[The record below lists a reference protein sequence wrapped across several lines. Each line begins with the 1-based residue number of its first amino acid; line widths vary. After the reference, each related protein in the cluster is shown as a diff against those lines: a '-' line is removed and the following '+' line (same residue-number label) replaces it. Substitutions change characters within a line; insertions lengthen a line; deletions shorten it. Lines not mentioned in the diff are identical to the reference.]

1 MLKIIYLTLLY
12 FILLPLVSKGQEN
25 INADQSEFLIDRSD
39 LSQALNSHSFQFQSG
54 ITYSLTEFDSSSTK
68 QFSIPSLIAR
78 YGISDYFTIQ
88 AKSEIDFNE
97 YFINKNLVQKNSQV
111 SYILIGLLYQIK
123 QDKRILFFDQL
134 SFLFDNT
141 IPFNSSYVFS
151 SELDLILST
160 DISNRFSLEY
170 GIGYLYQ
177 KTNGDDFNIL
187 FELEGYIIRNIFC
200 SITYNHSRVFEVDA
214 QSIQNLIGLEVDFI
228 TLSNYQIDICYT
240 RGINEDYSYFG
251 GVFVYTFEDLD

>member
-39 LSQALNSHSFQFQSG
+39 LSQALNANSFQLQAG
-54 ITYSLTEFDSSSTK
+54 ISYSQTELDDSSSK

-88 AKSEIDFNE
+88 AKSEFDFNE

-111 SYILIGLLYQIK
+111 SYILIGLLYQIE

-134 SFLFDNT
+134 SFPFDIT
-141 IPFNSSYVFS
+141 IPFNSTYVFS

-160 DISNRFSLEY
+160 NISNRFSLEY

-187 FELEGYIIRNIFC
+187 FELEGYLTRNINC
-200 SITYNHSRVFEVDA
+200 TISYNRSRIFELDS
-214 QSIQNLIGLEVDFI
+214 QSIQNLIGLELDFM
-228 TLSNYQIDICYT
+228 TLSDYQIDICYT
-240 RGINEDYSYFG
+240 QGINEDYSFIS
-251 GVFVYTFEDLD
+251 GVFVYTFGNNN